1 MLVLVRVLIEIQSMQ
16 AWTATARQE
25 LQEKQEQSKKGSPE
39 VKTETK
45 IMRKRG

>member
-1 MLVLVRVLIEIQSMQ
+1 MLVLVRFLIEIQSMQ

-25 LQEKQEQSKKGSPE
+25 LQEKQQSKKGSPE